1 MVSKSFADNIIYG
14 RKIIG
19 PLGILCSLLII
30 SALSRVVVSV
40 DAVLAQTTD
49 TSEHAQD
56 HEPTKLGNEPAAQ
69 ACRSDQDLQ
78 RVLDALQERE
88 AKVEDQEATLSERLQ
103 ELRQAEERLNKIKE
117 ETELAKTELEETI
130 ALANGAA
137 EKDLSQLTSVYE
149 TMKAKD
155 AALHFEAMA
164 PEFAAGFF
172 GRMKPASAAAILSQ
186 LSPEFAYAITV
197 ILAGQNVNAG
207 KLK

>member
-19 PLGILCSLLII
+19 PLGVLCSLLII
-30 SALSRVVVSV
+30 SALSRAVVSV

-49 TSEHAQD
+49 TSERAQK
-56 HEPTKLGNEPAAQ
+56 HELTKVSEEPIAQ
-69 ACRSDQDLQ
+69 VCQSDQDLQ

-88 AKVEDQEATLSERLQ
+88 AKVEDQETNLSERLQ
-103 ELRQAEERLNKIKE
+103 ELRQAEERLQKIKE
-117 ETELAKTELEETI
+117 ETQLAKSELEETI

-207 KLK
+207 RLK